1 MFVKG
6 DIVSSQCTVQVNR
19 YTEGSVSPDP
29 MLTHKRT
36 ISNVTN
42 MSGHSFSSEAAARLG
57 DVFLGVLLG
66 CVVKGYVVGG
76 YVIGGCVVWGMLLLM
91 CFGGVCCWG
100 VFLGCVL
107 LVVRFKVLI
116 GSEGN
121 HSLPRFWLTLH

>member
-1 MFVKG
+1 VFVKG

-57 DVFLGVLLG
+57 DVLF
-66 CVVKGYVVGG
+66 
-76 YVIGGCVVWGMLLLM
+76 W
-91 CFGGVCCWG
+91 VCCWG
-100 VFLGCVL
+100 VLLGDML
-107 LVVRFKVLI
+107 LVDMLLGDVLF
-116 GSEGN
+116 GVCCC
-121 HSLPRFWLTLH
+121 